1 MENIIQTATAVRNY
15 DCDYIDEETHKK
27 VFCVTV
33 ETEDDVVE
41 YISFDNEIEALSYI
55 DFFGGFMQHCNNK

>member
-27 VFCVTV
+27 VFYVTV

-41 YISFDNEIEALSYI
+41 YISFDDEREASSYV
-55 DFFGGFMQHCNNK
+55 DFFNGFVKYINK

>member
-1 MENIIQTATAVRNY
+1 MESIIQIATAVRNY

-27 VFCVTV
+27 VFYVTV

-41 YISFDNEIEALSYI
+41 YISFDDEREALSYVN
-55 DFFGGFMQHCNNK
+55 FFNGLVKHINK

>member
-27 VFCVTV
+27 VFYVTV
-33 ETEDDVVE
+33 ETEDGVME
-41 YISFDNEIEALSYI
+41 YISFDDEREALSYVN
-55 DFFGGFMQHCNNK
+55 FFNGFVKYINK

>member
-33 ETEDDVVE
+33 ETEDDIGE
-41 YISFDNEIEALSYI
+41 YISFDNEREALSYV
-55 DFFGGFMQHCNNK
+55 DFFNGLVKYINE

>member
-27 VFCVTV
+27 VFYVTI
-33 ETEDDVVE
+33 ETEDDVME
-41 YISFDNEIEALSYI
+41 YISFYDEREALSYV
-55 DFFGGFMQHCNNK
+55 DFFNGLVKYINK